1 MAWSPSPGM
10 PLDQVADRLATQL
23 AGMYADV
30 EARLVAQIA
39 QHARTHG
46 DAPEWASERLA
57 AVRELRD
64 SAEVMVTQLQSS
76 AREQVAEAIVL
87 AHRHGSDEAVRT
99 LAELGGLDTETAARL
114 DDVAPSWR
122 AAERIIADTSSTVE
136 GVAHRIT
143 RWADDAYRVAVAAA
157 AAESLVAGDSIR
169 LAQHRAWTRLVST
182 GITGF
187 VDTSGRGWNLASYVE
202 MATRTA
208 MARAWQDAHQARMS
222 EAGVNTYRISSTS
235 DGCARCAPWSGRIVT
250 RDIGVTESVNPLTGE
265 RERVQVDGTIDQARA
280 AGLWHPNCRHTLLPH
295 MPGVSYPDPPPH
307 DPQAEED
314 REHQRYLERKVREWK
329 RRQAGALTDAARRD
343 AAARVRGY
351 QARIRDHVATTG
363 LVRRRHREQLNL
375 GSGPT
380 PQGRGALPSAQSPR
394 ADSTPPRRPPVE
406 VVRLARRSATE
417 PAPSGA
423 LARMSDGD
431 VELAMWQA
439 QRAGDWERAARAERE
454 WRRRALRRL
463 TDERLDADMAHR
475 ISSGDYGGA
484 LEVEAELER
493 RHRARERSRQQRQ
506 ARKQRQADE
515 LERLLAE
522 GVPADV
528 AMSEAYGMAL
538 DTVRRRLAIDE
549 LRAQG
554 YRGRG
559 FDELARESYRD
570 EVSRLWVIAED
581 ATRGHYLKPQFRDSG
596 VDLQD
601 LYTMPLAR
609 ARKYASEELLRHWQA
624 IGGRL
629 TYRDWRDQLLGD
641 PGAIARRREGTAGGD
656 FT

>member
-1 MAWSPSPGM
+1 MAWSPPPGM
-10 PLDQVADRLATQL
+10 PLDQVADRLATEL

-46 DAPEWASERLA
+46 EAPEWAPERLA
-57 AVRELRD
+57 AVRELRE
-64 SAEVMVTQLQSS
+64 SADRMVTQLQS
-76 AREQVAEAIVL
+76 AGREAVAEAIVI
-87 AHRHGSDEAVRT
+87 AHRHGGAEAVRT

-122 AAERIIADTSSTVE
+122 AAERIIADAQSAVD

-169 LAQHRAWTRLVST
+169 LAQHRAWTRLVSQ
-182 GITGF
+182 GIVGF
-187 VDTSGRGWNLASYVE
+187 VDVSGRGWNLASYVE

-222 EAGVNTYRISSTS
+222 EAGITTYRVSSTS
-235 DGCARCAPWSGRIVT
+235 DGCARCAAWSGRIVT
-250 RDIGVTESVNPLTGE
+250 ADAGVTESINPLTGE
-265 RERVQVDGTIDQARA
+265 RERVPVDGTIDQARA
-280 AGLWHPNCRHTLLPH
+280 SGLWHPNCRHTLLPH
-295 MPGVSYPDPPPH
+295 MPGISYPDPPPH

-329 RRQAGALTDAARRD
+329 RRQAGALTEAGRRD

-351 QARIRDHVATTG
+351 QARIRDHVDATG
-363 LVRRRHREQLNL
+363 LMRRRYREQLNL
-375 GSGPT
+375 GSGPG
-380 PQGRGALPSAQSPR
+380 PGPGRTLPSAQSPR
-394 ADSTPPRRPPVE
+394 PDAAPPSRPPAE

-417 PAPSGA
+417 PPPSGA

-439 QRAGDWERAARAERE
+439 QRAGDWERALRAERE
-454 WRRRALRRL
+454 WRRRELRRL
-463 TDERLDADMAHR
+463 TDDQLDADMSRR
-475 ISSGDYGGA
+475 IRSGDYDGA
-484 LEVEAELER
+484 LVVEKEVER
-493 RHRARERSRQQRQ
+493 RHRARERSREHRRMRRQRQ
-506 ARKQRQADE
+506 VDE
-515 LERLLAE
+515 FERLVGD

-528 AMSEAYGMAL
+528 AYSEAYGMAL
-538 DTVRRRLAIDE
+538 DTVRRRMAIDE

-554 YRGRG
+554 YRGRS
-559 FDELARESYRD
+559 FDELARESFRD

-581 ATRGHYLKPQFRDSG
+581 ATRGHYLKPQFRNSG
-596 VDLQD
+596 IGLHD
-601 LYTMPLAR
+601 LYTMPLNR
-609 ARKYASEELLRHWQA
+609 ARKYASEELLRHWQSA
-624 IGGRL
+624 GGRL
-629 TYRDWRDQLLGD
+629 SYRDWRDQLLGD
-641 PGAIARRREGTAGGD
+641 PGAIRERRAGAGNGD